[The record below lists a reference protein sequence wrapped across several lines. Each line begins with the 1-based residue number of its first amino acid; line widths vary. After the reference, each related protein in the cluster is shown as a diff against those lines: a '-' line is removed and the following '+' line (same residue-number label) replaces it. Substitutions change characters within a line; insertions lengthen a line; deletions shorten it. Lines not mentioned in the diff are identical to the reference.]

1 MPYWLLKTE
10 PSTYSFAD
18 LLKSKTA
25 TWDGV
30 ANPAA
35 LKNMRSM
42 QIGDELFIYH
52 TGDEKQ
58 IVGTA
63 VVTKPA
69 YPDPKL
75 SNEKSVVIN
84 LRAGS
89 PLPTPVTLAQIKS
102 DKRFA
107 GWDLIRLGRLSVVPT
122 TANQWNTVMQLA
134 KTKNSTRKQKH
145 PKKKT
150 ADKHR

>member
-1 MPYWLLKTE
+1 MMDAPPEMEHVMAYWLLKTE

-18 LLKSKTA
+18 LARQKTA

-42 QIGDELFIYH
+42 QPGDEVFIYH

-63 VVTKPA
+63 TVTKAA
-69 YPDPKL
+69 YPDPKQ
-75 SNEKSVVIN
+75 SNERMVVID
-84 LRAGS
+84 LRVGE
-89 PLPTPVTLAQIKS
+89 PVPQPVTLAQIKS

-107 GWDLIRLGRLSVVPT
+107 DWDLTRLGRLSVVPT
-122 TANQWNTVMQLA
+122 TAAEWNAVMRLA
-134 KTKNSTRKQKH
+134 GVKNK
-145 PKKKT
+145 
-150 ADKHR
+150 